1 MFLHIWIICE
11 RLRVLGYELSL
22 NLNKFSWKERL
33 LDKEAKKEVKEIKH
47 KLKIISYLN
56 EKLLKL
62 CEVQTE
68 KALYLVKIHP
78 SQRNKIKTICEKQ
91 AQNVTY
97 VLFKHFEIENKG
109 YTDLD
114 VLMQSIFFPQKKTL
128 KEFPD
133 FVFKI
138 AEYVMKHREHLS
150 HLSLDDIK
158 NSNIDWDV
166 LRIDNKVVKLMKQA
180 REKEEVKEYPEQ
192 TLDENDMV
200 VIEMLEQVLPEEKRK
215 VSKESPKTDPL
226 KEKFKPANKL

>member
-1 MFLHIWIICE
+1 MGKFTWKQ
-11 RLRVLGYELSL
+11 RL
-22 NLNKFSWKERL
+22 F
-33 LDKEAKKEVKEIKH
+33 DKEVRKEVKDIKH
-47 KLKIISYLN
+47 KIKIISYLN

-62 CEVQTE
+62 CEVQTD

-78 SQRNKIKTICEKQ
+78 SQRSKIKSICEKQ

-97 VLFKHFEIENKG
+97 LLFKHFEIENKG

-114 VLMQSIFFPQKKTL
+114 VLMQNIFFPQKKAL

-138 AEYVMKHREHLS
+138 SEYVMKHREYIS
-150 HLSLDDIK
+150 HLSLDDIL

-180 REKEEVKEYPEQ
+180 RENGEVQNYPEQ
-192 TLDENDMV
+192 TLDENDMAI
-200 VIEMLEQVLPEEKRK
+200 IEMLEQVLPEERRK
-215 VSKESPKTDPL
+215 VTKDNQRANPL
-226 KEKFKPANKL
+226 KEKFKPANKF